1 MEYVRIASRMNTEF
15 TNDEYADI
23 YFVYG
28 FFSENAWA
36 GVENKRE

>member
-1 MEYVRIASRMNTEF
+1 MGDARIVSGMNTKF

-28 FFSENAWA
+28 FSGENA
-36 GVENKRE
+36 

>member
-1 MEYVRIASRMNTEF
+1 MNTKF

-28 FFSENAWA
+28 FSVENARA
-36 GVENKRE
+36 GVEKRGGVSLSNDAT